1 MFIFLVD
8 RYEDNWIANQI
19 NKEIILYVPSNIPYY
34 IPVWIWVLLSASI
47 VLGGTTI
54 HNSMSFLTDVAQLG
68 AVNSGY
74 PKIDQKTGDLQDP
87 IDGGTLVPYFW
98 PYFVGIF
105 PEI

>member
-1 MFIFLVD
+1 
-8 RYEDNWIANQI
+8 
-19 NKEIILYVPSNIPYY
+19 
-34 IPVWIWVLLSASI
+34 
-47 VLGGTTI
+47 
-54 HNSMSFLTDVAQLG
+54 MSFLTDVAQLG